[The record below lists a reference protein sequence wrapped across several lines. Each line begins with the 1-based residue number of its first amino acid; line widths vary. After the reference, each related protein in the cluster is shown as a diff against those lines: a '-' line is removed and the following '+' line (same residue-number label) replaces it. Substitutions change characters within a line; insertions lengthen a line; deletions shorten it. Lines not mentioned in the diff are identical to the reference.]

1 MAKELTGTVVST
13 KMAKTAV
20 VSVVRKVRHPL
31 YLKTIRKTKRYKAHV
46 DQVSVA
52 NGDMVVIREVRPIS
66 KDKHFMVVANM
77 TTPAK

>member
-66 KDKHFMVVANM
+66 KDTHFMVVANM